1 MYVRLDATRN
11 DKCEGRAGNSGVHG
25 MPELASKKLEKAPLH
40 GSDTLLYAM
49 WAEG

>member
-1 MYVRLDATRN
+1 MTSVRDVLVTRVFTG
-11 DKCEGRAGNSGVHG
+11 CPSWQA
-25 MPELASKKLEKAPLH
+25 KKLEKAPLH